1 MSAFQYRSGLGSSA
15 AYQVSAIPFLKKQ
28 TSSLSAG
35 SIYEFTFPQ
44 VTKFIKIVNKSSNR
58 NFNVGF
64 SSLGISSSNNYF
76 TVAAGSESAIYYWR
90 VSSVFIEVDNSSGS
104 GGGSVEIHAGLTTVS
119 DLELTNN
126 WSGSVGVG

>member
-28 TSSLSAG
+28 TSGLAAG
-35 SIYEFTFPQ
+35 ATIYEFTFPQ
-44 VTKFIKIVNKSSNR
+44 VTKFIKIASLSSR
-58 NFNVGF
+58 PLDVGF
-64 SSLGISSSNNYF
+64 SSLGISDSNNYF
-76 TVAAGSESAIYYWR
+76 TVAGNSESAIYYWR
-90 VSSVFIEVDNSSGS
+90 VSSVFIRINNGSGS
-104 GGGSVEIHAGLTTVS
+104 GAGSIEIHAGLTTVS

>member
-15 AYQVSAIPFLKKQ
+15 AYQVSAIPFLLRQ
-28 TSSLSAG
+28 TITAT
-35 SIYEFTFPQ
+35 ITQITFPQ
-44 VTKFIKIVNKSSNR
+44 VTKFIKIVNTSSTR
-58 NFNVGF
+58 TLNVGF

-76 TVAAGSESAIYYWR
+76 TVAANGETAIYYWR
-90 VSSVFIEVDNSSGS
+90 VSSIFVQGV
-104 GGGSVEIHAGLTTVS
+104 GGSVPIEIHAGLTTVS

>member
-1 MSAFQYRSGLGSSA
+1 MSVFQYRSGLGSSA

-28 TSSLSAG
+28 TTGLPAG

-44 VTKFIKIVNKSSNR
+44 VTKFIKIVNKSTNR
-58 NFNVGF
+58 IFNVGF
-64 SSLGISSSNNYF
+64 SSLGISSSDNYF
-76 TVAAGSESAIYYWR
+76 TIAAGSESSIYYWR
-90 VSSVFIEVDNSSGS
+90 VSSVFIEVDDTSGT
-104 GGGSVEIHAGLTTVS
+104 GNGSIEIHAGLTTVS

>member
-15 AYQVSAIPFLKKQ
+15 AYQVSAIPFLLRQ
-28 TSSLSAG
+28 TITAT
-35 SIYEFTFPQ
+35 ITQITFPQ
-44 VTKFIKIVNKSSNR
+44 VTKFIKIVNTSGAR
-58 NFNVGF
+58 TLNVGF

-76 TVAAGSESAIYYWR
+76 TVAANGETAIYYWR
-90 VSSVFIEVDNSSGS
+90 VSSIFVQGV
-104 GGGSVEIHAGLTTVS
+104 GGSVPIEIHAGLTTVS

>member
-1 MSAFQYRSGLGSSA
+1 MSVFQYRSGLGSSA

-28 TSSLSAG
+28 TTGLSPG
-35 SIYEFTFPQ
+35 STYEFTFPQ
-44 VTKFIKIVNKSSNR
+44 VTKFIKIVSLSSR
-58 NFNVGF
+58 PLLVGF

-76 TVAAGSESAIYYWR
+76 TVAGNSESAIYYWR
-90 VSSVFIEVDNSSGS
+90 VSSIFVLGV
-104 GGGSVEIHAGLTTVS
+104 GGPVPIEIHAGLTTVS

>member
-1 MSAFQYRSGLGSSA
+1 MSVFQYRSGLGSSA

-28 TSSLSAG
+28 TTGLSPG
-35 SIYEFTFPQ
+35 STYEFTFPQ
-44 VTKFIKIVNKSSNR
+44 VTKFIKIVSLSSR
-58 NFNVGF
+58 PLLVGF

-76 TVAAGSESAIYYWR
+76 TVAGNSESAIYYWR
-90 VSSVFIEVDNSSGS
+90 VSSVFIKIDNTSGS
-104 GGGSVEIHAGLTTVS
+104 GSGSIEIHAGLTTVS

>member
-28 TSSLSAG
+28 TSSLSSG
-35 SIYEFTFPQ
+35 TIYEFTFPQ
-44 VTKFIKIVNKSSNR
+44 VTKFIKIVNNSSTSTL
-58 NFNVGF
+58 NVGF
-64 SSLGISSSNNYF
+64 SSRGISSSSNYF
-76 TVAAGSESAIYYWR
+76 TVAPSSETAIYYWR
-90 VSSVFIEVDNSSGS
+90 VSSIFIKPTGGS
-104 GGGSVEIHAGLTTVS
+104 GDIEIHAGLTTVS

>member
-15 AYQVSAIPFLKKQ
+15 AYQVSAIPFLLRQ
-28 TSSLSAG
+28 TITAT
-35 SIYEFTFPQ
+35 ITQITFPQ
-44 VTKFIKIVNKSSNR
+44 VTKFIKIVNTSGAR
-58 NFNVGF
+58 TLNVGF

-76 TVAAGSESAIYYWR
+76 TVGPSSESSIYYWR
-90 VSSVFIEVDNSSGS
+90 VSSIFVQGV
-104 GGGSVEIHAGLTTVS
+104 GGSVPIEIHAGLTTVS